1 MRPGIPCKVLLGLA
15 TVSVSSVVILPGDAW
30 ATSEAKIVH
39 TSHFAGFEV
48 TDVNPTTEA
57 STSFSVP
64 AAACASTPSG
74 AFAFVGLNN
83 GTTNNFTDAG
93 VGMNCNAGVSSYYA
107 ATDVNNT
114 FYTSPQQIAA
124 GDSVVVTVNAS
135 GTGTTATVADHTNGS
150 STTVTVSGPGG
161 AGSFNTVAAGL
172 EGVGAASN
180 PPPPLGSISFTA
192 TRVNGAAFGSAGP
205 FGRYEWFHKTVLVA
219 ATSPLSAGT
228 SFTVTVQ

>member
-1 MRPGIPCKVLLGLA
+1 MRPGIPSKVLLVLA
-15 TVSVSSVVILPGDAW
+15 AVGVSSVVTLPANAL
-30 ATSEAKIVH
+30 ATSDAKIVH
-39 TSHFAGFEV
+39 SNNFAGFEV
-48 TDVNPTTEA
+48 TDANPTTEA

-64 AAACASTPSG
+64 ALTCASTPSG

-83 GTTNNFTDAG
+83 STTNNFTDAG
-93 VGMNCNAGVSSYYA
+93 VGMSCKSGASSYYA

-124 GDSVVVTVNAS
+124 GDSVVVTVNAT
-135 GTGTTATVADHTNGS
+135 GTGTTATVTDHTNGS

-161 AGSFNTVAAGL
+161 AGSFNTVATGL

-180 PPPPLGSISFTA
+180 PPPQLGSMSFTGA
-192 TRVNGAAFGSAGP
+192 RINGAPFGSAGP
-205 FGRYEWFHKTVLVA
+205 FARYEWFHKTVLVA